1 MILGSTAKSDI
12 KKGAGFQV
20 SQTQIEEKKNKK
32 IKNKKKVIVKGEEE
46 CTKRSIMEKMGIEN
60 QDVDEYFDILNDRV
74 FDKKQPDEINDKLQ
88 EKVQTKL

>member
-1 MILGSTAKSDI
+1 
-12 KKGAGFQV
+12 
-20 SQTQIEEKKNKK
+20 
-32 IKNKKKVIVKGEEE
+32 
-46 CTKRSIMEKMGIEN
+46 MEKMGIEN